1 MSCEY
6 RNCQSAGVFRAHK
19 SVWCKWHIQDIKDV
33 RKVLNK
39 SKPERKRVLDLI
51 NGRLTIVN
59 RNESKI
65 IGEFIS
71 RFESDSCTTETTRE
85 ARRVLSNMV
94 EKLRTEVFARRK
106 ELKMRKNVCEKHIH
120 FFRKCTYAYK
130 KASID
135 MYRTELVDRVERER
149 SIDDLGTDIM
159 IAAAEREHSARVE
172 SIERDVNQMEE
183 EIHDMN

>member
-19 SVWCKWHIQDIKDV
+19 SVWCEYHIQDIKDV
-33 RKVLNK
+33 RKVLYK
-39 SKPERKRVLDLI
+39 SKPERKRVLDLV

-65 IGEFIS
+65 IDEFMS
-71 RFESDSCTTETTRE
+71 GFESGSCTREISRE

-94 EKLRTEVFARRK
+94 EKLRTEVFARRR

-172 SIERDVNQMEE
+172 SIERDVHQMEE